1 MSTVRLVAKIA
12 MAAQRLHAKAKP
24 WEGECKQRSI
34 KHGHVSHIR
43 IPFITHRESAH
54 IIAQLEGVS
63 DHNVPDGLAQ
73 ILPPLNALD
82 STGKFK
88 ML

>member
-34 KHGHVSHIR
+34 KCTKPMACAAISEVSGNWWDPALKIR
-43 IPFITHRESAH
+43 VGKWRF
-54 IIAQLEGVS
+54 VS
-63 DHNVPDGLAQ
+63 STP
-73 ILPPLNALD
+73 
-82 STGKFK
+82 STG
-88 ML
+88 LESIPTDC